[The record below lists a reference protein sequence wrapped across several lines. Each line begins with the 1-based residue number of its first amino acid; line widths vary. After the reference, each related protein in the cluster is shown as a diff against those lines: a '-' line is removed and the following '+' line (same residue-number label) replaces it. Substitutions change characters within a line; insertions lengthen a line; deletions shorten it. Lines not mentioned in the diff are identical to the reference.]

1 MRALLA
7 HRHYSDMEIRRR
19 RLPHWIPETAPLFV
33 TWHLY
38 GSLPECHYPPPHHP
52 SAGKAFVWMDRYLDT
67 TRVGPMWL
75 GRGDIADLV
84 SQCICSGA
92 NEDHFYELYTWVV
105 MANHVHLLLRPLIP
119 ASELM
124 RRIKGRTA
132 REANLAWGRTGVPFW
147 QAESYDRWVRN
158 EEEMAKISRYS
169 ENNPVAA
176 GLAQRSDEYR
186 WSSAWRGC

>member
-1 MRALLA
+1 
-7 HRHYSDMEIRRR
+7 
-19 RLPHWIPETAPLFV
+19 
-33 TWHLY
+33 
-38 GSLPECHYPPPHHP
+38 
-52 SAGKAFVWMDRYLDT
+52 MDRYLDT
-67 TRVGPMWL
+67 TRAGPMWL

-92 NEDHFYELYTWVV
+92 IQDHFYELYTWVV
-105 MANHVHLLLRPLIP
+105 MANHVHLLVRPLIP

-132 REANLAWGRTGVPFW
+132 REANLALGRTGIPFW

-158 EEEMAKISRYS
+158 EEEMAKISRYI

-176 GLAQRSDEYR
+176 GLVQRSDEYR
-186 WSSAWRGC
+186 WSSAWRGR

>member
-1 MRALLA
+1 MPGMRVLPAY
-7 HRHYSDMEIRRR
+7 RHYSDMEIRRR

-38 GSLPECHYPPPHHP
+38 GSLPECRYPPPHHP

-67 TRVGPMWL
+67 TRAGPMWL

-92 NEDHFYELYTWVV
+92 IQDHFFYELYTWVV

-132 REANLAWGRTGVPFW
+132 REANLALGRTGVPFW
-147 QAESYDRWVRN
+147 QAESYDRWV
-158 EEEMAKISRYS
+158 
-169 ENNPVAA
+169 
-176 GLAQRSDEYR
+176 
-186 WSSAWRGC
+186 